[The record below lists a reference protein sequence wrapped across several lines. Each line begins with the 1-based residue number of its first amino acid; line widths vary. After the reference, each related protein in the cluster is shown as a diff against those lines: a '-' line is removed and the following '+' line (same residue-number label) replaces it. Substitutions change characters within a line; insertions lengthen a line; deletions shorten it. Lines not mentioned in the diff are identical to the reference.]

1 MLPLTFPQYILLPQA
16 IPLPRQKVLLELVV
30 GRLRD
35 KSSNVRKNAV
45 QLLSA
50 FLTSNPF
57 AGKVGE
63 REGSMEESGEKGWDK
78 LVDGR

>member
-1 MLPLTFPQYILLPQA
+1 M
-16 IPLPRQKVLLELVV
+16 

-63 REGSMEESGEKGWDK
+63 REGSKEESGEKGWDK

>member
-1 MLPLTFPQYILLPQA
+1 M
-16 IPLPRQKVLLELVV
+16 

-63 REGSMEESGEKGWDK
+63 REGNMEESGEK
-78 LVDGR
+78 LVDGQLMDGSLDLVQLHVLSAFLTNNSLLAR

>member
-1 MLPLTFPQYILLPQA
+1 M
-16 IPLPRQKVLLELVV
+16 

-63 REGSMEESGEKGWDK
+63 REEESMEESEERGGISWLMDGSLD
-78 LVDGR
+78 LVQLLSVFLTSNCFSGKVVR

>member
-1 MLPLTFPQYILLPQA
+1 MFSFTFLHYSVLLQA

-57 AGKVGE
+57 AGKVG
-63 REGSMEESGEKGWDK
+63 REGGRVGRGGE
-78 LVDGR
+78 GRGGA

>member
-1 MLPLTFPQYILLPQA
+1 M
-16 IPLPRQKVLLELVV
+16 

-45 QLLSA
+45 QLLSV

-63 REGSMEESGEKGWDK
+63 REEGSMEESEEKGW
-78 LVDGR
+78 G

>member
-63 REGSMEESGEKGWDK
+63 REGSMEESEEKGWE
-78 LVDGR
+78 

>member
-1 MLPLTFPQYILLPQA
+1 M
-16 IPLPRQKVLLELVV
+16 

-63 REGSMEESGEKGWDK
+63 REEGSKDQIEDGGWEYGKEGRNKGR
-78 LVDGR
+78 GG